1 MERIDAEL
9 IRQSA
14 NLISEDFDLKTF
26 IDVSDY
32 ESLLNAL
39 AKAVKNYLDSDLNG
53 LLNTLYRIDINESDV
68 RGILTTAPP
77 EKMAKLLAEKIL
89 QRELQKVHTRRK
101 YRA

>member
-14 NLISEDFDLKTF
+14 NLISENFDLKTF

-77 EKMAKLLAEKIL
+77 EKMEKLLAEKIL

-101 YRA
+101 YRV

>member
-1 MERIDAEL
+1 M

-14 NLISEDFDLKTF
+14 NLISENFDLKTF

-77 EKMAKLLAEKIL
+77 EKMEKLLAEKIL

-101 YRA
+101 YRV